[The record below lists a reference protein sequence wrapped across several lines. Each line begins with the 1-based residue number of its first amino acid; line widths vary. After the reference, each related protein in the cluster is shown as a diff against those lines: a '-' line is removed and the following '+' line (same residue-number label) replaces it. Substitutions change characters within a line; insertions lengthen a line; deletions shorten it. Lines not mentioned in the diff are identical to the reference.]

1 MGDMEGLSEVGAQTP
16 VIFTMFLIFFGAA
29 ILATLAL
36 YARQAILVSYIA
48 LGVLLG
54 PMVLD
59 WVDNALLVK
68 QISDIGIMFLL
79 FLLGMNLPPQKLKQ
93 LLRET
98 TLVTLASAFLF
109 ILMGFIV
116 GLSFGFS
123 YFESV
128 LIGIAMTFSSTII
141 GLKLLPT
148 TVLHH
153 LRTGEVM
160 ISILLLQDVLAIGVL
175 IMLEMM
181 THATAGHGTLLLPIL
196 LPLLWLPTLF
206 FLAYGVE
213 RLILNKLIQRFDQF
227 QEYMFLLAIGWCL
240 AMAQVAEVVGLS
252 YEIGAFIAGVALAN
266 HPVSVFLADRLR
278 PLRDFF
284 LIMFFF
290 TIGAGFTLANIGPV
304 IAPALILAAIALC
317 LKPWIFTQLL
327 KYSGEDSKRAKEVG
341 VRLGQMSEFSLLI
354 AILAMQLAVIDS
366 HASDLIQLAT
376 VITLMISPYL
386 IMTRYPSPMAMSD
399 KLRRN

>member
-1 MGDMEGLSEVGAQTP
+1 MSMLPFIEIEHQGSV
-16 VIFTMFLIFFGAA
+16 VFTMFLIFFGAA

-59 WVDNALLVK
+59 WVDNAHLVE

-79 FLLGMNLPPQKLKQ
+79 FLLGMNMPPQKLKQ
-93 LLRET
+93 LMRET
-98 TLVTLASAFLF
+98 TLVTLASAILLMLVGSLVAF
-109 ILMGFIV
+109 I
-116 GLSFGFS
+116 FGFTW
-123 YFESV
+123 FESAV
-128 LIGIAMTFSSTII
+128 IGVAMTFSSTII

-175 IMLEMM
+175 IMLQMS
-181 THATAGHGTLLLPIL
+181 HAATGGEILFLPML

-206 FLAYGVE
+206 FIAYGIE
-213 RLILNKLIQRFDQF
+213 RLILQKLINRFDQF
-227 QEYMFLLAIGWCL
+227 QEYIFLLAIGWCL
-240 AMAQVAEVVGLS
+240 AMAQLAETVGLS
-252 YEIGAFIAGVALAN
+252 YEIGAFIAGVALAH
-266 HPVSVFLADRLR
+266 HPVSAFLADRLR

-304 IAPALILAAIALC
+304 VLPALLLAAIALC
-317 LKPWIFTQLL
+317 LKPWLFSKLL
-327 KYSGEDSKRAKEVG
+327 IYSGEEKERAKEVG

-354 AILAMQLAVIDS
+354 AMLAMDLAVIGS
-366 HASDLIQLAT
+366 HASDLIHLAT

-399 KLRRN
+399 KLRRD

>member
-1 MGDMEGLSEVGAQTP
+1 MIPFIETGHQDSV
-16 VIFTMFLIFFGAA
+16 VFTMFLIFFGAA

-59 WVDNALLVK
+59 WIDNAHLVE

-93 LLRET
+93 LIRET
-98 TLVTLASAFLF
+98 TLVTLSSAL
-109 ILMGFIV
+109 LLLLVGFAV
-116 GLSFGFS
+116 AFSFGFTC
-123 YFESV
+123 FESMV
-128 LIGIAMTFSSTII
+128 IGVAMTFSSTII

-160 ISILLLQDVLAIGVL
+160 TSILLLQDVLAIAVL
-175 IMLEMM
+175 IMLEM
-181 THATAGHGTLLLPIL
+181 THATVAGESMSLLTLL
-196 LPLLWLPTLF
+196 LPLLWLPSLF

-213 RLILNKLIQRFDQF
+213 RLILQQLMKRFDQF

-240 AMAQVAEVVGLS
+240 AMAQLAETVGLS
-252 YEIGAFIAGVALAN
+252 YEIGAFIAGVALAH
-266 HPVSVFLADRLR
+266 HPISIFLAERLK

-284 LIMFFF
+284 LIIFFF
-290 TIGAGFTLANIGPV
+290 SIGAGFTLENIGPV
-304 IAPALILAAIALC
+304 VLPALLLAVIALY
-317 LKPWIFTQLL
+317 LKPWLFLQLL
-327 KYSGEDSKRAKEVG
+327 KYSGEDKQRAKEVG

-354 AILAMQLAVIDS
+354 AILAMKLSIIGS

-376 VITLMISPYL
+376 VITLMVSPYI

-399 KLRRN
+399 KLRRD

>member
-1 MGDMEGLSEVGAQTP
+1 MANMEALSEVGDQTP
-16 VIFTMFLIFFGAA
+16 VVFTMFLIFFGAA

-59 WVDNALLVK
+59 WVDNALLIE

-98 TLVTLASAFLF
+98 TLTTLISA
-109 ILMGFIV
+109 ILLMSVGFV
-116 GLSFGFS
+116 VAFSFGFS
-123 YFESV
+123 WFESLV
-128 LIGIAMTFSSTII
+128 IGVAMTFSSTII

-175 IMLEMM
+175 IMLQMS
-181 THATAGHGTLLLPIL
+181 HAATGGGISLLPIF
-196 LPLLWLPTLF
+196 LPLLWLPGLF
-206 FLAYGVE
+206 ILAYSIE
-213 RLILNKLIQRFDQF
+213 RLILKRLIQRFDQF

-240 AMAQVAEVVGLS
+240 AMAQLAHTVGLS
-252 YEIGAFIAGVALAN
+252 YEIGAFIAGVALAH
-266 HPVSVFLADRLR
+266 HPVSMFLVERLK

-304 IAPALILAAIALC
+304 LVPAMILAGIALS
-317 LKPWIFTQLL
+317 LKPWLFARLL
-327 KYSGEDSKRAKEVG
+327 KYSGEEPERANEVG
-341 VRLGQMSEFSLLI
+341 MRLGQMSEFSLLI
-354 AILAMQLAVIDS
+354 AMLATELAVIGS

-386 IMTRYPSPMAMSD
+386 IMTRYPSPMAISD
-399 KLRRN
+399 KLRRD

>member
-1 MGDMEGLSEVGAQTP
+1 MHMLPFIEIEHQGSV
-16 VIFTMFLIFFGAA
+16 VFTMFLIFFGAA

-59 WVDNALLVK
+59 WIDNAHLVE

-79 FLLGMNLPPQKLKQ
+79 FLLGMNMPPQKLKQ
-93 LLRET
+93 LMRET
-98 TLVTLASAFLF
+98 TLVTLASA
-109 ILMGFIV
+109 ILLMLV
-116 GLSFGFS
+116 GSLVAFAFGFTW
-123 YFESV
+123 FESAV
-128 LIGIAMTFSSTII
+128 IGVAMTFSSTII

-160 ISILLLQDVLAIGVL
+160 ISILLLQDVLAIAVL
-175 IMLEMM
+175 IMLQMS
-181 THATAGHGTLLLPIL
+181 HAAAGGEILFLPML

-206 FLAYGVE
+206 FIAYGIE
-213 RLILNKLIQRFDQF
+213 RLILQKLINRFDQF
-227 QEYMFLLAIGWCL
+227 QEYIFLLAIGWCL
-240 AMAQVAEVVGLS
+240 AMAQLAETVGLS
-252 YEIGAFIAGVALAN
+252 YEIGAFIAGVALAH
-266 HPVSVFLADRLR
+266 HPVSAFLADRLR

-304 IAPALILAAIALC
+304 VLPALLLAAIALC
-317 LKPWIFTQLL
+317 LKPWLFSKLL
-327 KYSGEDSKRAKEVG
+327 IYSGEEKERAKEVG

-354 AILAMQLAVIDS
+354 AMLAMDLAVIGS
-366 HASDLIQLAT
+366 HASDLIHLAT

-399 KLRRN
+399 KLRRD

>member
-1 MGDMEGLSEVGAQTP
+1 MSMVPFIEIEPQGS

-54 PMVLD
+54 PMALD
-59 WVDNALLVK
+59 WIDNAHLVE

-79 FLLGMNLPPQKLKQ
+79 FLLGINLPPQKLKQ

-98 TLVTLASAFLF
+98 TLVTLLSALL
-109 ILMGFIV
+109 LMLVGFIV
-116 GLSFGFS
+116 AIVFGFT
-123 YFESV
+123 YVESLV
-128 LIGIAMTFSSTII
+128 IGVAMTLSSTII

-160 ISILLLQDVLAIGVL
+160 TSILLLQDVLAIGILV
-175 IMLEMM
+175 MLEM
-181 THATAGHGTLLLPIL
+181 THATTVGNDISLLSLL

-206 FLAYGVE
+206 VLAYAVE
-213 RLILNKLIQRFDQF
+213 RLILSKLIQRFDQF

-240 AMAQVAEVVGLS
+240 AMAQLAETVGLS
-252 YEIGAFIAGVALAN
+252 YEIGAFIAGVALAH
-266 HPVSVFLADRLR
+266 HPISAFLAERLK

-290 TIGAGFTLANIGPV
+290 SIGAGFTLANIGPV
-304 IAPALILAAIALC
+304 IVPALLLAGIALG
-317 LKPWIFTQLL
+317 LKPWLFTQLL
-327 KYSGEDSKRAKEVG
+327 KYSGEDAGRAKEVG
-341 VRLGQMSEFSLLI
+341 MRLGQMSEFSLLI
-354 AILAMQLAVIDS
+354 AMLAMELAVIGS

-376 VITLMISPYL
+376 VITLAVSPYL
-386 IMTRYPSPMAMSD
+386 IMTRYPSPMAISD
-399 KLRRN
+399 HLRRD

>member
-1 MGDMEGLSEVGAQTP
+1 MLPFIEIEHQGSV
-16 VIFTMFLIFFGAA
+16 VFTMFLIFFGAA

-59 WVDNALLVK
+59 WVDNAHLVE

-79 FLLGMNLPPQKLKQ
+79 FLLGMNMPPQKLKQ
-93 LLRET
+93 LVRET
-98 TLVTLASAFLF
+98 TLVTLGSA
-109 ILMGFIV
+109 ILLMLV
-116 GLSFGFS
+116 GIAVALAFGFTW
-123 YFESV
+123 FESMV
-128 LIGIAMTFSSTII
+128 IGVAMTFSSTII

-160 ISILLLQDVLAIGVL
+160 ISILLLQDVLAIAVL
-175 IMLEMM
+175 IMLEMS
-181 THATAGHGTLLLPIL
+181 HAAVGGEIAILPII
-196 LPLLWLPTLF
+196 LPLLWLPALF
-206 FLAYGVE
+206 FLAYAIE
-213 RLILNKLIQRFDQF
+213 RLILKKLIQHFDQF

-240 AMAQVAEVVGLS
+240 AMAQLAETVGLS
-252 YEIGAFIAGVALAN
+252 YEIGAFIAGVALAH
-266 HPVSVFLADRLR
+266 HPVSLFLADRLR

-290 TIGAGFTLANIGPV
+290 TIGAGFTLENIGPV
-304 IAPALILAAIALC
+304 ILPALILAAIALF
-317 LKPWIFTQLL
+317 LKPWLFSQLL
-327 KYSGEDSKRAKEVG
+327 IYSGEEKQRAKEVG

-354 AILAMQLAVIDS
+354 AMLAMDLAVIGS
-366 HASDLIQLAT
+366 HASHLIHLAT
-376 VITLMISPYL
+376 VITLIISPYL
-386 IMTRYPSPMAMSD
+386 IMTRYPSPMAMSEH
-399 KLRRN
+399 LRRD

>member
-1 MGDMEGLSEVGAQTP
+1 MASMEALPELEAQTS
-16 VIFTMFLIFFGAA
+16 VVFTMFLIFFGAA

-48 LGVLLG
+48 LGVILG

-59 WVDNALLVK
+59 WVDNAHLVE

-79 FLLGMNLPPQKLKQ
+79 FLLGMNMPPQKLKQ
-93 LLRET
+93 LVRET
-98 TLVTLASAFLF
+98 TLVTLASAVLLMLVGTAVAFLF
-109 ILMGFIV
+109 AFTW
-116 GLSFGFS
+116 
-123 YFESV
+123 FESV
-128 LIGIAMTFSSTII
+128 VIGVAMTFSSTII

-160 ISILLLQDVLAIGVL
+160 ISILLLQDVLAIAVL
-175 IMLEMM
+175 IMLQMS
-181 THATAGHGTLLLPIL
+181 HAAIGGEVSIFPML

-206 FLAYGVE
+206 FLAYGIE
-213 RLILNKLIQRFDQF
+213 RLILKKLIQHFDQF

-240 AMAQVAEVVGLS
+240 AMAQLAETVGLS
-252 YEIGAFIAGVALAN
+252 YEIGAFIAGVALAH

-304 IAPALILAAIALC
+304 ILPALFLAAIALYF
-317 LKPWIFTQLL
+317 KPLL
-327 KYSGEDSKRAKEVG
+327 FSKLLIYSGEEKERAKEVG

-354 AILAMQLAVIDS
+354 AMLAMDLAVIGS
-366 HASDLIQLAT
+366 HASALIHLAT

-386 IMTRYPSPMAMSD
+386 IMTRYPSPMAMSEH
-399 KLRRN
+399 LRRD

>member
-1 MGDMEGLSEVGAQTP
+1 MASMEALPELEAQTS
-16 VIFTMFLIFFGAA
+16 VVFTMFLIFFGAA

-48 LGVLLG
+48 LGVILG

-59 WVDNALLVK
+59 WVDNAHLVK

-79 FLLGMNLPPQKLKQ
+79 FLLGMNMPPQKLKQ
-93 LLRET
+93 LVRET
-98 TLVTLASAFLF
+98 TLVTVASAVLLMLVGTAVAFLF
-109 ILMGFIV
+109 AFTW
-116 GLSFGFS
+116 
-123 YFESV
+123 FESV
-128 LIGIAMTFSSTII
+128 VIGVAMTFSSTII

-160 ISILLLQDVLAIGVL
+160 ISILLLQDVLAIAVL
-175 IMLEMM
+175 IMLQMS
-181 THATAGHGTLLLPIL
+181 HAAIGGEVSIFPIL

-206 FLAYGVE
+206 FLAYGIE
-213 RLILNKLIQRFDQF
+213 RLILKKLIQHFDQF

-240 AMAQVAEVVGLS
+240 AMAQLAETVGLS
-252 YEIGAFIAGVALAN
+252 YEIGAFIAGVALAH

-304 IAPALILAAIALC
+304 ILPALFLAAIALY
-317 LKPWIFTQLL
+317 LKPLL
-327 KYSGEDSKRAKEVG
+327 FSKLLIYSGEEKERAKEVG

-354 AILAMQLAVIDS
+354 AMLAMDLAVIGS
-366 HASDLIQLAT
+366 HASDLIHLAT

-386 IMTRYPSPMAMSD
+386 IMTRYPSPMAMSEH
-399 KLRRN
+399 LRRD

>member
-1 MGDMEGLSEVGAQTP
+1 MHMLPFIEIEYQGSV
-16 VIFTMFLIFFGAA
+16 VFTMFLIFFGAA

-59 WVDNALLVK
+59 WVDNAHLVE
-68 QISDIGIMFLL
+68 QISDIGVMFLL
-79 FLLGMNLPPQKLKQ
+79 FLLGMNMPPQKLKQ
-93 LLRET
+93 LMRET
-98 TLVTLASAFLF
+98 TLVTLASA
-109 ILMGFIV
+109 ILLMLV
-116 GLSFGFS
+116 GAGVAFTFGFTW
-123 YFESV
+123 FESAV
-128 LIGIAMTFSSTII
+128 IGVAMTFSSTII

-175 IMLEMM
+175 IMLQMS
-181 THATAGHGTLLLPIL
+181 HAATGSEILFLPML

-206 FLAYGVE
+206 FIAYGIE
-213 RLILNKLIQRFDQF
+213 RLILQKLINRFDQF
-227 QEYMFLLAIGWCL
+227 QEYIFLLAIGWCL
-240 AMAQVAEVVGLS
+240 AMAQLAETVGLS
-252 YEIGAFIAGVALAN
+252 YEIGAFIAGVALAH
-266 HPVSVFLADRLR
+266 HPVSAFLADRLR

-290 TIGAGFTLANIGPV
+290 TIGASFTLANIGPV
-304 IAPALILAAIALC
+304 VLPALLLATIALC
-317 LKPWIFTQLL
+317 LKPWLFSKLL
-327 KYSGEDSKRAKEVG
+327 IYSGEEKERAKEVG

-354 AILAMQLAVIDS
+354 AMLAMDLAVIGS
-366 HASDLIQLAT
+366 HASDLIHLAT
-376 VITLMISPYL
+376 VITLMVSPYL

-399 KLRRN
+399 KLRRD